1 MVERKKKT
9 GSILQDIAETIAYA
23 ALGVFIAI
31 LIYHALIFILGTNR
45 PVIDVVSQ
53 SMSPSINVGDLV
65 IVKHEDPNKLKV
77 GDVIVFDTLSESLPV
92 IHRIYKINDDGTF
105 QTLGDNNNGIQ
116 HEWEK
121 QIDPKDIAGKSV
133 LVIPYV
139 GWIKIVVCDSVP
151 AVCTI
156 LSPAVYKSG

>member
-1 MVERKKKT
+1 MAERKKK
-9 GSILQDIAETIAYA
+9 SVNILQDIAETIAYA
-23 ALGVFIAI
+23 AFGVFIAI

-53 SMSPSINVGDLV
+53 SMSPNINVGDLV
-65 IVKHEDPNKLKV
+65 IVKHEDTGKLKI

-92 IHRIYKINDDGTF
+92 IHRLYKINDDGTF

-121 QIDPKDIAGKSV
+121 QIYSKDIVGKAV

-139 GWIKIVVCDSVP
+139 GWIKIVICNSVP
-151 AVCTI
+151 SVCKI
-156 LSPAVYKSG
+156 LSPAVYR